1 MFNLVS
7 EVDEFDYDVIFIFG
21 GVGVKELREDKEL
34 FEIIRNFK
42 KLDKYVF
49 VICDVFNVLY
59 ENGIIIDNEVYSL
72 FLIENINNICL
83 KNKVIFLCY
92 KVISFL

>member
-1 MFNLVS
+1 MIFNLVS
-7 EVDEFDYDVIFIFG
+7 EVDEFDYDVIFILG

-59 ENGIIIDNEVYSL
+59 ENGIIIDSEVYSL

-83 KNKVIFLCY
+83 KNRSD
-92 KVISFL
+92 SFVL

>member
-1 MFNLVS
+1 MLFNLVS
-7 EVDEFDYDVIFIFG
+7 EVDEFDYDVIFILG

-59 ENGIIIDNEVYSL
+59 ENGIIIDSEVYSL

-83 KNKVIFLCY
+83 KNRSDNFVL
-92 KVISFL
+92 

>member
-1 MFNLVS
+1 MIFNLVS
-7 EVDEFDYDVIFIFG
+7 EVDEFDYDVIFILG

-59 ENGIIIDNEVYSL
+59 ENGIIIDSEVYSL
-72 FLIENINNICL
+72 FLIVNINKICL
-83 KNKVIFLCY
+83 KNRSDNFVL
-92 KVISFL
+92 

>member
-1 MFNLVS
+1 MIFNLVS
-7 EVDEFDYDVIFIFG
+7 EVDEFDYDVIFILG

-59 ENGIIIDNEVYSL
+59 ENGIIIDSEVYSL

-83 KNKVIFLCY
+83 KNRSDNFVL
-92 KVISFL
+92 